1 MHAEGTL
8 TVIIEVDGLRVHAS
22 TGGVAPDSDDPVIVL
37 VHGAGADS
45 TVWQLQTRYLAH
57 RGFRA
62 IAVDLPGHGTSEG
75 QAIESIP
82 EMGHWLGRFLDSL
95 KWGPATL
102 VGHSMGSFVVL
113 EVATTRPELV
123 SSIVLFGTATAMP
136 VHPDLL
142 AKAADDIEGAA
153 ALMAAWGHGRPAHIG
168 LNPTP
173 GMWMIGG
180 QRALVERSSP
190 GSLAVD
196 LHACANYEGAR
207 NAAANVQAPATVG
220 IGDGDKMTPPKSG
233 RALAALLEAVTIV
246 ELADTGHDMMF
257 ENPHAVRNII
267 LAATRR

>member
-1 MHAEGTL
+1 
-8 TVIIEVDGLRVHAS
+8 VIIEVDGLRAHAS
-22 TGGVAPDSDDPVIVL
+22 TGGVVPNSDDPVIVL

-62 IAVDLPGHGTSEG
+62 VAVDLPGHGTSEG
-75 QAIESIP
+75 DAVESIP
-82 EMGHWLGRFLDSL
+82 EMGRWLGRFLDSL
-95 KWGPATL
+95 EWGPATL
-102 VGHSMGSFVVL
+102 VGHSMGSFAVL
-113 EVATTRPELV
+113 EVAVARPELV

-136 VHPDLL
+136 VHPGLL
-142 AKAADDIEGAA
+142 AKAADDVEGAA

-190 GSLAVD
+190 GALAID
-196 LHACANYEGAR
+196 LHACANYAGAGE
-207 NAAANVQAPATVG
+207 AAAAVQAPATVVT
-220 IGDGDKMTPPKSG
+220 GDGDKMTPPKSG
-233 RALAALLEAVTIV
+233 RALAALLDDVTIV

-257 ENPHAVRNII
+257 ENPNAVRSTIR
-267 LAATRR
+267 AATPRQ